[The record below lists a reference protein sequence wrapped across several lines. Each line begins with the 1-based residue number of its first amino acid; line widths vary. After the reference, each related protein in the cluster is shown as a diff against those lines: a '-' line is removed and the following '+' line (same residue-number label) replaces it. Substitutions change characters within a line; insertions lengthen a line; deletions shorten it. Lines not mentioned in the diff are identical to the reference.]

1 MTAKIAGSNSIEMQ
15 SQCSPHWLNLPAHSL
30 FAIKV
35 HEAVT
40 SGPVWQETYFYT
52 REGG

>member
-15 SQCSPHWLNLPAHSL
+15 SQCSLHWLNLPEHSL

-40 SGPVWQETYFYT
+40 SGRAQQ
-52 REGG
+52 